1 MREKKKSYF
10 VVLGRSSTKKIL
22 EFLDEHEH
30 DTVGYKEL
38 MQFATPFSLNR
49 LLRELMNFDLIR
61 YYYVNTDIK
70 KEWYELTEKGKKIL
84 QCLKELEAILKK

>member
-1 MREKKKSYF
+1 MREKKIGYF

-22 EFLDEHEH
+22 EFLDEH

-49 LLRELMNFDLIR
+49 LLRELMNFDLIE
-61 YYYVNTDIK
+61 YYYVNKDIK
-70 KEWYELTEKGKKIL
+70 KEWYEITGKGKKIL